1 MLGAALRLT
10 AEVGYARCSIEGI
23 ARSAGTSKQTIY
35 RWWPSKAAILQEA
48 FEEITGGELEHPD
61 SGDVVVDFTRQM
73 TTLAKVFTSAEIGR
87 PFRGLIGAAQTD
99 PDVAENLFRS
109 LFEPRRRA
117 AVQRL
122 VTAQAR
128 GEIDEGPD
136 PDVLVDLL
144 YGPMYYRLLI
154 TQGRLGP
161 AYVRKVVAL
170 VLGPHRPG

>member
-1 MLGAALRLT
+1 MLRAALQLT
-10 AEVGYARCSIEGI
+10 AEVGYSRCSIEAI

-48 FEEITGGELEHPD
+48 FEEIAGGELEHPD
-61 SGDVVVDFTRQM
+61 SGDVVADFTSQM
-73 TTLAKVFTSAEIGR
+73 TTLARFFTSAEVGR

-99 PDVAENLFRS
+99 PGVAETLFRS

-122 VTAQAR
+122 RTAQDR
-128 GEIDEGPD
+128 GEIAGDPD

-144 YGPMYYRLLI
+144 YGPLYYRLLI

-161 AYVRKVVAL
+161 AYVRRVVAL
-170 VLGPHRPG
+170 VLGPHRPA